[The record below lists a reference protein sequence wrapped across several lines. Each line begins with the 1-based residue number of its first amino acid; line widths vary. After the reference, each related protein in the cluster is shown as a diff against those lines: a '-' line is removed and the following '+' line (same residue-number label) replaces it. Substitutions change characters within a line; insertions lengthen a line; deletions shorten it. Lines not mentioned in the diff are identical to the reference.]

1 MPYFSFSFSLSFS
14 LFFSLSLSLFLSLSL
29 YIYISLTLTLS
40 LSLSHCFS
48 LTLQNGGDATA
59 AIRESGF
66 DRLIIGLTGN
76 ALNDDVSSFLH
87 SGADCVL
94 AKPLTAAQMESV
106 LSHARMHGFQ
116 SNPKVKYQMET
127 VSGQKC
133 TLRFL

>member
-1 MPYFSFSFSLSFS
+1 MAL
-14 LFFSLSLSLFLSLSL
+14 SLSLSLSLSL
-29 YIYISLTLTLS
+29 PLS
-40 LSLSHCFS
+40 LSLSLS
-48 LTLQNGGDATA
+48 LALSLSLSLSLSPSSSLSLLQNGGDATA
-59 AIRESGF
+59 AIRDSGF

-106 LSHARMHGFQ
+106 LSHVRMHGFQ